1 MAAQTRATPSV
12 VADTA
17 PAPGKGAVPA
27 PAVVKK
33 VIVSTGTAGP
43 VAVGGSHWDWIAAH
57 PWETGAI
64 AGGVAL
70 AIGGSVYVLTPLA
83 PARPGSRHPPN
94 PSRSRTRCLTGELIM
109 LTFVLIAA
117 TLVAIYW
124 LWVRPILK
132 TRPGF
137 IELYAREESILAAL
151 REKFAGIKQKLS
163 SVAVIGASAAVSGYD
178 FLAPIVGGVDVTS
191 IAASV
196 PSWAWPLILI
206 SVTAIFQFLRGLADK
221 RHEAETAEAPV
232 GQQEG

>member
-1 MAAQTRATPSV
+1 
-12 VADTA
+12 
-17 PAPGKGAVPA
+17 
-27 PAVVKK
+27 
-33 VIVSTGTAGP
+33 
-43 VAVGGSHWDWIAAH
+43 
-57 PWETGAI
+57 
-64 AGGVAL
+64 
-70 AIGGSVYVLTPLA
+70 
-83 PARPGSRHPPN
+83 
-94 PSRSRTRCLTGELIM
+94 M
-109 LTFVLIAA
+109 LTFLIVFAA
-117 TLVAIYW
+117 LFGVYW

-163 SVAVIGASAAVSGYD
+163 SVAVIGASTAVSGYD

-221 RHEAETAEAPV
+221 RHQAESAEAPV
-232 GQQEG
+232 GQQAG